1 MMFITLSKRVR
12 YLPLYLALVTILI
25 GCATY
30 QPGDAPSPITEDDI
44 LQDQV
49 VLTMDSLEFHLAPLT
64 NQQIAKKYLGLD
76 PLKSNMLPVFMR
88 VHNSGNQIVKIDIS
102 LSFLL
107 TTSGES
113 YPALAL
119 EQSIDRAMRSH
130 GEVVAWT
137 IGFGLIGAL
146 ASGSQVASANRTLEE
161 DYLAKRFKPTLI
173 NAEGSAQ
180 GIVFFDIPAEEQGNI
195 SSAVIHVLN
204 LTTNDAKHISIN
216 LTKRNDE

>member
-1 MMFITLSKRVR
+1 MMFVTLSKRVC

-49 VLTMDSLEFHLAPLT
+49 VLSMDSLEFHLAPLT
-64 NQQIAKKYLGLD
+64 NQQLAIKYLGVD

-102 LSFLL
+102 LSSLL
-107 TTSGES
+107 TSSGEG
-113 YPALAL
+113 YPALTL

-130 GEVVAWT
+130 GEVAAWT

-146 ASGSQVASANRTLEE
+146 ASGSQVASVNRTLEQ

-180 GIVFFDIPAEEQGNI
+180 GIVFFDIPAEKQGNI

-204 LTTNDAKHISIN
+204 LTTNDAKHIAIN